1 MKIGGILALLGGI
14 ISLIGT
20 FVLTFYQSAP
30 YNIMGSGIGLL
41 VNVGDSLAMAAY
53 YGWTVYF
60 FEILFLVLIWGGV
73 LQIAGA
79 KVRALAIL
87 GGVFAIILAVFH
99 IVVAFAGYSLP
110 LEVLQAAFFFSGP
123 SGAYPLHVAVGDY
136 VVTLLTA
143 GLGIYFLLVGGVLA
157 FVGGVMPRN

>member
-1 MKIGGILALLGGI
+1 MKNGGIIALLGGI
-14 ISLIGT
+14 ISLVGT
-20 FVLTFYQSAP
+20 FVLTFYESTP

-41 VNVGDSLAMAAY
+41 VNIEDSLAMAAY

-73 LQIAGA
+73 LSIIGA
-79 KVRALAIL
+79 KVRVLAIL
-87 GGVFAIILAVFH
+87 GGIFAITLAVFH

-110 LEVLQAAFFFSGP
+110 SDVLQAAFFFSGP

-136 VVTLLTA
+136 VIPLLTA
-143 GLGIYFLLVGGVLA
+143 GLGMYFLLSGGVLA
-157 FVGGVMPRN
+157 FIGGVMPRD